1 MTNTFLA
8 TKVSFLND
16 MKILCEKVGGEWED
30 VLEGFIRDGR
40 VGHSHLNVPGHDG
53 KFGFGGS
60 CFPKDIQAIINF
72 ADSLGLTMDT
82 LKGVWKT
89 NLKVRP
95 EKDWEKLEGRAITK
109 DKK

>member
-1 MTNTFLA
+1 
-8 TKVSFLND
+8 
-16 MKILCEKVGGEWED
+16 
-30 VLEGFIRDGR
+30 
-40 VGHSHLNVPGHDG
+40 
-53 KFGFGGS
+53 
-60 CFPKDIQAIINF
+60 
-72 ADSLGLTMDT
+72 MDT